1 MAAVQGPQW
10 GYHLADMNLFMA
22 QLVTLVKSQAGAYPK
37 AVRERQ
43 KERAEQDGVGSPR
56 P

>member
-43 KERAEQDGVGSPR
+43 KERAEQEGR
-56 P
+56 